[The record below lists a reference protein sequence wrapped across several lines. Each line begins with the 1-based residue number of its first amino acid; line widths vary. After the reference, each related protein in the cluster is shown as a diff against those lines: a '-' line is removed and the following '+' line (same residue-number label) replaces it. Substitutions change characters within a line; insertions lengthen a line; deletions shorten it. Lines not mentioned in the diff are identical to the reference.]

1 SGGAPISPE
10 ILEFF
15 NQIGLILLQGYGL
28 TETSGGLSVNVPSAN
43 KVGSVGR
50 VIDVAE
56 IRIVPEPNAAPGTTE
71 GLIWVKGGTVF
82 SGYWNLP
89 DATSKSLDKDGWFDT
104 GDLGRID
111 E

>member
-1 SGGAPISPE
+1 M
-10 ILEFF
+10 
-15 NQIGLILLQGYGL
+15 
-28 TETSGGLSVNVPSAN
+28 PSAN

-56 IRIVPEPNAAPGTTE
+56 IRIVPEPNAAPGTKE

-89 DATSKSLDKDGWFDT
+89 DATSKSLDKDGWFRISGVPA
-104 GDLGRID
+104 GDYDLAIQLYEPPGEGCLVSPVGSRVVSMPRGRVWSTLPQ
-111 E
+111 